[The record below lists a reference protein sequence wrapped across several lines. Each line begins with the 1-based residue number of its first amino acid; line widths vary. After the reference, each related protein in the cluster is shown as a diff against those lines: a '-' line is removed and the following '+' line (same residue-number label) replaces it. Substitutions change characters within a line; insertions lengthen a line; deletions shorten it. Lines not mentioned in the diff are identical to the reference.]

1 MGEGEGGGENAI
13 NFLIIPVISP
23 LPLIPS
29 HEERGDFGGF
39 LKRLVSLL
47 GCQNIYASPFEHY

>member
-13 NFLIIPVISP
+13 NLINHFTYFP
-23 LPLIPS
+23 LPFIPS
-29 HEERGDFGGF
+29 HEGRGDFGGF

-47 GCQNIYASPFEHY
+47 GCQNIYASPFERY

>member
-1 MGEGEGGGENAI
+1 MGEGEGRGENPI
-13 NFLIIPVISP
+13 NIFNNFSYFP

-29 HEERGDFGGF
+29 HERRGDFGGF

-47 GCQNIYASPFEHY
+47 SYQNIYASPFERY